1 MEVLVYLALG
11 ILTAPY
17 ILMGLAALK
26 LHLAEIKNR
35 GETALDLTESA

>member
-17 ILMGLAALK
+17 ILMVIAALK
-26 LHLAEIKNR
+26 MHLAEIKNQ
-35 GETALDLTESA
+35 GETALDLTKSA

>member
-17 ILMGLAALK
+17 ILMAVAALK
-26 LHLAEIKNR
+26 LHLADIKNQ
-35 GETALDLTESA
+35 GETALDLTKSA